1 MRGHS
6 ILRSPFWLVPAAALC
21 LAGTW
26 LYAQRVLVAHQI
38 ADAAAHGKPRGN
50 LSDLYPRWLGA
61 RELLLHGRD
70 PYSPALTREIQAG
83 YYGRPLD
90 SSRPEDPKDQQGF
103 AYPVYIVFY
112 LAPTVHL
119 PFDIVRRVF
128 FWVLLVLTAASIPLW
143 LQVLRWPLAL
153 WAQACV
159 LALTVGSLAVMQGL
173 KLQQMTLLVAALVA
187 IAVAL
192 LVTEHAVA
200 AGILLALATV
210 KPQVVCLLLL
220 WLAIWTTGDW
230 KRRHRWAVSFLI
242 TMVILVGA
250 GELLLPH
257 WISRFLQAT
266 REYQGY
272 TGAVPLL
279 DTLIPS
285 PWSRLSEVGVGA
297 GALYG
302 CWRNRRHGVDTAMFA
317 ATICMV
323 LSATLLVVPTY
334 ALYNQ
339 LLLLPALLLVARERQ
354 ALWRQ
359 NRVSRVFLLSVAML
373 LVWPWLSSTVLAA
386 LSFLLPPE
394 AVGKAWAVPGWTVL
408 TLPVGV
414 SALMLIVCYRR
425 SFAASAERVTA

>member
-1 MRGHS
+1 MRGQS

-21 LAGTW
+21 LVGTW
-26 LYAQRVLVAHQI
+26 LYAQRVLVAYQL
-38 ADAAAHGKPRGN
+38 ADAAAHESPRGN

-61 RELLLHGRD
+61 RELFLHGRD
-70 PYSPALTREIQAG
+70 PYSPAVTREIQAG

-112 LAPTVHL
+112 LAPAVHL
-119 PFDIVRRVF
+119 PFDVVRRVF
-128 FWVLLVLTAASIPLW
+128 FWVLLGLTAASIPLW
-143 LQVLRWPLAL
+143 LRVLRWPLSL
-153 WAQACV
+153 WAQASV

-173 KLQQMTLLVAALVA
+173 KLQQMTLFVAALVA
-187 IAVAL
+187 MAVAL
-192 LVTEHAVA
+192 LVTEHATA
-200 AGILLALATV
+200 AGILLALATI

-230 KRRHRWAVSFLI
+230 KRRYRWAVSFLM
-242 TMVILVGA
+242 TMAILVVA

-257 WISRFLQAT
+257 WIPRFLQAA

-272 TGAVPLL
+272 THAVPLL
-279 DTLIPS
+279 DKLIPL
-285 PWSRLSEVGVGA
+285 PWSRLSEVGAGV

-302 CWRNRRHGVDTAMFA
+302 CWRNRRHGADTAPFA

-339 LLLLPALLLVARERQ
+339 LLLLPALLLVAQERQ
-354 ALWRQ
+354 QIWRQ
-359 NRVSRVFLLSVAML
+359 NGVSRVLLGAVAL
-373 LVWPWLSSTVLAA
+373 LLCWPWLSSTVLAV

-394 AVGKAWAVPGWTVL
+394 VVEKAWAVPGWTVL
-408 TLPVGV
+408 TLPVAIA
-414 SALMLIVCYRR
+414 ALMLIVSYRR
-425 SFAASAERVTA
+425 SFAASAERDPA